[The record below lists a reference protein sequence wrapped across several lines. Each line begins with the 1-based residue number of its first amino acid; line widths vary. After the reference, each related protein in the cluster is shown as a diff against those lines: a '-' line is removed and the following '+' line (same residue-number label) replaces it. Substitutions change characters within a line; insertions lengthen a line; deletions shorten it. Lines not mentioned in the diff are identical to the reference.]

1 MTRSPAAGHATAQR
15 GWATGPLSPVETAA
29 ARRLGDAVDTAEL
42 KRTWAL
48 AESLGDE
55 VPLFFYS
62 HLFLTHPELRS
73 MFPVSMATQRDRL
86 VGALGR
92 IVSNVDELDEV
103 TEFIQQLGRDHRRFE
118 VIAAH
123 YNHVGASLLATLK
136 HFLGEGWT
144 PDVAGDW
151 ADAYGVIASVMVQA
165 AEASEDSSPSSWP
178 AEVTAVERRGL
189 DIAVI
194 QVRPEPQL
202 PYQPGQSVAVEIP
215 ARPRLWRY
223 LSPANAPRRDGS
235 IEFHVQMVPGGQVS
249 STMVRSLRV
258 GETVRL
264 GAAVGQ
270 ELTLDEDE
278 RHRDLIMV
286 AGGTGLAPLRAHLE
300 RIDQEWQSTGQAPQ
314 VQLFHGARLPW
325 SLYENRLLQNLAR
338 RPWFTYT
345 PVVSDDPS
353 YPGRKG
359 LVGDAAADS
368 GSLRGRLALVCGS
381 PQMVRHTVSR
391 LRAGGIAHADVRFE
405 QFATL
410 DEDSHAEHHHTH
422 DPQPA
427 GLPHGD

>member
-1 MTRSPAAGHATAQR
+1 MN
-15 GWATGPLSPVETAA
+15 
-29 ARRLGDAVDTAEL
+29 TAEL
-42 KRTWAL
+42 KRTWGL

-55 VPLFFYS
+55 VPLYFYS
-62 HLFLTHPELRS
+62 HLFLTHPEVRA

-92 IVSNVDELDEV
+92 IVSSVDELGEV

-118 VIAAH
+118 VIAEH
-123 YNHVGASLLATLK
+123 YNAVGASLLATLK

-144 PDVAGDW
+144 PEVAADW
-151 ADAYGVIASVMVQA
+151 AEAYGVIASVMVQA
-165 AEASEDSSPSSWP
+165 AEASEESSPSSWA

-189 DIAVI
+189 DVAVV
-194 QVRPEPQL
+194 QVHPEPHL
-202 PYQPGQSVAVEIP
+202 AFQPGQSVAVEIP

-223 LSPANAPRRDGS
+223 LSPANAPRPDGS

-249 STMVRSLRV
+249 STLVRSLKV

-264 GAAVGQ
+264 GAPVGQ
-270 ELTLDEDE
+270 ELTLDEEE
-278 RHRDLIMV
+278 RQRDLLMV

-300 RIDQEWQSTGQAPQ
+300 RIDQGWQATGRAPR

-325 SLYENRLLQNLAR
+325 GLYENRLLERLTA
-338 RPWFTYT
+338 RPWFSYT

-359 LVGDAAADS
+359 RVGDVAADA
-368 GSLRGRLALVCGS
+368 GPLHGLLALVCGS
-381 PQMVRHTVSR
+381 PGMVRHTVSR
-391 LRAGGIAHADVRFE
+391 LRAGGIPPTDIRFE

-410 DEDSHAEHHHTH
+410 DEDSHAAHHHSH
-422 DPQPA
+422 EPQPS
-427 GLPHGD
+427 GLPRSE

>member
-1 MTRSPAAGHATAQR
+1 MD
-15 GWATGPLSPVETAA
+15 TAA
-29 ARRLGDAVDTAEL
+29 L
-42 KRTWAL
+42 KHTWSL
-48 AESLGDE
+48 AQSLGDE

-62 HLFLTHPELRS
+62 HLFLRHPELRA
-73 MFPVSMATQRDRL
+73 MFPISMATQRDRL

-103 TEFIQQLGRDHRRFE
+103 TDFIQQLGRDHRRFE

-136 HFLGEGWT
+136 HFLGELWT
-144 PDVAGDW
+144 PELASDW
-151 ADAYGVIASVMVQA
+151 AEAYGVIATVMVQA
-165 AEASEDSSPSSWP
+165 AEASEDSSPPSWP
-178 AEVTAVERRGL
+178 AEVTSVERRGL
-189 DIAVI
+189 DISVI
-194 QVRPEPQL
+194 EVRPQPDL

-235 IEFHVQMVPGGQVS
+235 IQFHVQMVPGGQVS
-249 STMVRSLRV
+249 STMVRSLQI

-270 ELTLDEDE
+270 ELTLDEAE
-278 RHRDLIMV
+278 RHRDLLMV

-300 RIDQEWQSTGQAPQ
+300 RIDQEWQSTGQAPR

-325 SLYENRLLQNLAR
+325 SLYENRLLQNLAT
-338 RPWFTYT
+338 RPWFTYS

-368 GSLRGRLALVCGS
+368 GAVQGRLALVCGS

-391 LRAGGIAHADVRFE
+391 LRAAGIPQTDVRFE

-410 DEDSHAEHHHTH
+410 DEDSHAGHHHEH